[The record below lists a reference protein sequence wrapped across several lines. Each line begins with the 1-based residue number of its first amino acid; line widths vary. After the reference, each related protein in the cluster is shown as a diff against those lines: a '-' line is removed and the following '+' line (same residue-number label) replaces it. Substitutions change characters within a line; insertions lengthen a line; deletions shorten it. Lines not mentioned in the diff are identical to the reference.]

1 MPKPVAKH
9 IADILKNYAIDPKD
23 ALWDCHGTWVMYHRY
38 CEIIAA
44 MAGVK
49 FDAPQIVE
57 SSTAEKVAV
66 ICVMGH
72 MGDRAEWSFGEAAP
86 SNNKNAY
93 PYAMAEKRAKDRVIL
108 KLVGLAGFVYSEEE
122 ADDFK
127 ESKPEAPKPIG
138 NGSTKGSLRLFHPE
152 GTAFAE
158 TVGQWLDIYEEASER
173 FGIIPMWE
181 NNEATLAS
189 IQAKAAKEGRK
200 DVVDRIT
207 KLHSAAKE
215 AA

>member
-9 IADILKNYAIDPKD
+9 IADILKTYELDPKE
-23 ALWDCHGTWVMYHRY
+23 ALWDCHGTFVMYHRY

-44 MAGVK
+44 KAGIR

-57 SSTAEKVAV
+57 AKTADKIAV
-66 ICVMGH
+66 ICVTGH
-72 MGDRAEWSFGEAAP
+72 MGVERSEWSFGEAAP

-127 ESKPEAPKPIG
+127 EAKPQTEPAPKSAGVINLIYPDG
-138 NGSTKGSLRLFHPE
+138 EAHPV
-152 GTAFAE
+152 E
-158 TVGQWLDIYEEASER
+158 TVTAWLDMFQNAADHYGYEK
-173 FGIIPMWE
+173 MWNE
-181 NNEATLAS
+181 NELAMAS
-189 IQAKAAKEGRK
+189 IQAKAVKQGRQ
-200 DVVDRIT
+200 DIVDRIAMIY
-207 KLHSAAKE
+207 SRAKE